1 MVNLQ
6 LCGEVSEQV
15 FNNWLKVRISTEWAN
30 IWLTGSGPYSYDKGV
45 MWLFNQKQDAATGN
59 SKTQTDLSTQSF
71 DLLRAIDAESIIV
84 TSSDQVIYYSDQ
96 IVTFNLIKD
105 ERIQNKELSNLVRAV
120 RRSGQQQDAT
130 IELPRGPIGA
140 GTHDLLVRVTSIGDA
155 GLIAILIFDDSE
167 MRRLDSIRRD
177 FVANISHELKTPIG
191 ALSILS
197 EAVLDASN
205 DPEAIAKF
213 ASRMQAEAKRL
224 SDLVQEIINLSRL
237 QDDDPL
243 KNGKP
248 INLVEVITEAVDQSR
263 LNAEKRKITLVF
275 EQLDKAVVNGDRN
288 QLTMAVNN
296 LIENAINYSPDATR
310 VAITLKVSDQIA
322 EIAVSDQGI
331 GIPEKD
337 LERIFERFYRVDPAR
352 SRLTGGTGLGLS
364 IVKHIAT
371 NHGGDVSLWSVEGAG
386 STFTIRFPLADT
398 FLTSEKPS
406 MEGK

>member
-1 MVNLQ
+1 
-6 LCGEVSEQV
+6 
-15 FNNWLKVRISTEWAN
+15 
-30 IWLTGSGPYSYDKGV
+30 
-45 MWLFNQKQDAATGN
+45 MWLFSQKQDAATSN

-96 IVTFNLIKD
+96 IATFNLIKD

-248 INLVEVITEAVDQSR
+248 VNLVEVITEAVDQSR

-275 EQLDKAVVNGDRN
+275 EQLDEAVVNGDRN

-337 LERIFERFYRVDPAR
+337 LQRIFERFYRVDPAR

-386 STFTIRFPLADT
+386 STFTIRFPLSDT
-398 FLTSEKPS
+398 FFTSEKPS